1 MSEKIFKNRITQET
15 PNTIKQLKSLWID
28 MSSDKQLAPNTPNGL
43 FAFTLNPNN
52 FVDAVKLET
61 DFKSILSH
69 YYHWRY
75 GSKWRKLK
83 HISASIIREKIPS
96 SNMSEQEIKSWLVRF
111 PPESI
116 GLPEHVI
123 KEIKTLKIA

>member
-1 MSEKIFKNRITQET
+1 MIDLNLIDYIESI
-15 PNTIKQLKSLWID
+15 PNL
-28 MSSDKQLAPNTPNGL
+28 PL
-43 FAFTLNPNN
+43 FLEMGAASKTTLN
-52 FVDAVKLET
+52 L
-61 DFKSILSH
+61 LSLGLS
-69 YYHWRY
+69 R
-75 GSKWRKLK
+75 L
-83 HISASIIREKIPS
+83 SASIIKEKIPS